1 MQSDELRLEIS
12 FFLRISL
19 KCLIKYLVRFDY
31 KTNNP
36 TREKALRFENLHL
49 KLEDVILVP
58 F

>member
-1 MQSDELRLEIS
+1 MSYVWRNQ

-31 KTNNP
+31 KINNP
-36 TREKALRFENLHL
+36 TREEALRIENLHL